1 MSRSPGSRAE
11 YLAARRVLITGGG
24 TGGHL
29 MPALAIA
36 ARLREAAPDVE
47 PVLVG
52 ARRGIET
59 DVLARRA
66 FRYHLLPAQPIYRRQ
81 WWKNVRW
88 PFILPGLWRGL
99 RAVFAR
105 ERPAAV
111 LGTGGYA
118 SAPVVWWALRRGI
131 PVALQEQNA
140 YPGLVTR
147 RFAARAQHVYLG
159 LPEARQH
166 LRLGPHTKILVTGN
180 PIVPPTPGN
189 RVAERAG
196 FGLGQGEFTL
206 LVTGGSQGALDI
218 NRAVAAWLDAG
229 ASPGVSVLWI
239 TGHLSYAEFKR
250 YHAPPRVHV
259 IDFLDPMA
267 RGYAVADVVVSRAG
281 ALTVAELCAWG
292 LPSILIPLP
301 SAAAHHQAKN
311 ADAMEQAGAAVHLNQ
326 AHLDAGTLSAAI
338 HRLQTGAA
346 TRQAMSRAARARG
359 RPDAA
364 GDIVSNLLTL
374 LESGGVSQVTETT

>member
-1 MSRSPGSRAE
+1 
-11 YLAARRVLITGGG
+11 
-24 TGGHL
+24 

-36 ARLREAAPDVE
+36 ARLGELAPEVE

-52 ARRGIET
+52 ALRGIET
-59 DVLARRA
+59 DVLAQRA
-66 FRYHLLPAQPIYRRQ
+66 FRYHLLPAQPVYRRQ

-88 PFILPGLWRGL
+88 ALILPSLWRGL
-99 RAVFAR
+99 RSLFAR
-105 ERPAAV
+105 ERPSAV

-118 SAPVVWWALRRGI
+118 SAPVVWWALRSGI

-147 RFAARAQHVYLG
+147 RFAARARHVYLG
-159 LPEARQH
+159 IPEAKQH
-166 LRLGPHTKILVTGN
+166 LPLGPQTKLFVTGN
-180 PIVPPTPGN
+180 PIVPPTPED
-189 RVAERAG
+189 REAARAG
-196 FGLGQGEFTL
+196 FGLAEGEFTL

-229 ASPGVSVLWI
+229 AAPGIRVIWVS
-239 TGHLSYAEFKR
+239 GRRSYVEFTR

-267 RGYAVADVVVSRAG
+267 RGYAAADVVVSRAG

-301 SAAAHHQAKN
+301 SAAADHQTKN
-311 ADAMEQAGAAVHLNQ
+311 AAAMEQAGAAFHLNQ
-326 AHLDAGTLSAAI
+326 ARLDATTLAAAI
-338 HRLQTGAA
+338 LRLQTEPA
-346 TRQAMSRAARARG
+346 TREAMSQAARARG

-364 GDIVSNLLTL
+364 GEIVSNLLTL
-374 LESGGVSQVTETT
+374 VG

>member
-1 MSRSPGSRAE
+1 MRQQPGAPTTDE
-11 YLAARRVLITGGG
+11 ATRRVLVTGGG

-36 ARLREAAPDVE
+36 ARLRETAPDIE

-66 FRYHLLPAQPIYRRQ
+66 FRYHLLPAQPVYRRQ
-81 WWKNVRW
+81 WWKNARW
-88 PFILPGLWRGL
+88 ALALPGLWRGL
-99 RAVFAR
+99 RAVFSR
-105 ERPAAV
+105 EQPAAV

-147 RFAARAQHVYLG
+147 RFAARAQHLYLG

-166 LRLGPHTKILVTGN
+166 LQLGPETRVFVTGN
-180 PIVPPTPGN
+180 PIVPPTPEG
-189 RVAERAG
+189 RKAERAR
-196 FGLGQGEFTL
+196 FGLGPGDFTV

-218 NRAVAAWLDAG
+218 NRVVAEWLDAG
-229 ASPGVSVLWI
+229 ADRGVSVLWV
-239 TGHLSYAEFKR
+239 TGLLSYAEFKR

-267 RGYAVADVVVSRAG
+267 RGYSAADAVVSRAG

-301 SAAAHHQAKN
+301 SAAARHQAKN
-311 ADAMEQAGAAVHLNQ
+311 AEAMEQAGAAVHLTQ
-326 AHLDAGTLSAAI
+326 ARLDADTLGAAI
-338 HRLQTGAA
+338 HRLHAEAA
-346 TRQAMSRAARARG
+346 TRQAMSDSARARG
-359 RPDAA
+359 RPHAA
-364 GDIVSNLLTL
+364 GEIVSNLLTL
-374 LESGGVSQVTETT
+374 LGSVGVSQVTETT